1 MVVLVTILQSA
12 QDRNRILGRRFIDHD
27 FLKTT
32 LERLVLLEIFLE
44 LVERRSTDR
53 TQLTARQGR
62 FENIGGIHRTRRL
75 AGSDQRM
82 NFVDEEQYLALAG
95 GHLLHDGLQTL
106 LELTLV
112 LGACDQ
118 RTHVQRV
125 DDLRFQ
131 VLGHVAVDDPPGD
144 AFGDGRLADARL
156 ADQNRIVFCF
166 SGKDADDVP
175 DFTVASDYGVEFSF
189 LRALHKIE
197 AIFVQRVI
205 GAFRVVSGHTVCLD
219 SAQLRGKSI
228 LRNIILPKQK
238 NKKGEIIMGKNAIVG
253 QSGGPT
259 SVINA
264 SLAGVFE
271 SCKNR
276 GADVVYGMCNGVAGL
291 LEERVV
297 DLSTVLTD
305 DLDIELLKRT
315 PSSFLGSCRYKLP
328 DPDVDSTPFIKLF
341 TLFDKYDICAVFYIG
356 GNDSMDTIGKLAE
369 YGERIQSDIRFM
381 GVPKTIDNDLMV
393 TDHTPGYGS
402 AAKYIGVVMKEIIR
416 DATVYGTK
424 YVTVVEIM
432 GRNAGWLTAA
442 AALAKSDDC
451 EGVDMICLPEVPFN
465 VERFVEKVRVMQ
477 EKKPSIV
484 IAVSEGVKLEDGRY
498 VCELAD
504 DVHAVDAFGH
514 KALTGTARYLANVV
528 ARNLDTKT
536 RCIELSTLQRCAG
549 HLTSRTDITE
559 AYQVGGAAAKA
570 AFEGVTGQMVAL
582 KRISNNP
589 YQCTTELHPISE
601 VANLEKKV
609 PLSWMNNNHTQ
620 MTEDFLDY
628 ARPLIQ
634 AELTPLYIAGLPHH
648 IYMKNQK

>member
-1 MVVLVTILQSA
+1 MA
-12 QDRNRILGRRFIDHD
+12 KN
-27 FLKTT
+27 
-32 LERLVLLEIFLE
+32 
-44 LVERRSTDR
+44 
-53 TQLTARQGR
+53 
-62 FENIGGIHRTRRL
+62 
-75 AGSDQRM
+75 
-82 NFVDEEQYLALAG
+82 
-95 GHLLHDGLQTL
+95 
-106 LELTLV
+106 
-112 LGACDQ
+112 
-118 RTHVQRV
+118 
-125 DDLRFQ
+125 
-131 VLGHVAVDDPPGD
+131 
-144 AFGDGRLADARL
+144 
-156 ADQNRIVFCF
+156 
-166 SGKDADDVP
+166 
-175 DFTVASDYGVEFSF
+175 
-189 LRALHKIE
+189 
-197 AIFVQRVI
+197 VI
-205 GAFRVVSGHTVCLD
+205 
-219 SAQLRGKSI
+219 I
-228 LRNIILPKQK
+228 
-238 NKKGEIIMGKNAIVG
+238 G

-259 SVINA
+259 AVINS
-264 SLAGVFE
+264 SLAGVYKAAC
-271 SCKNR
+271 SL
-276 GADVVYGMCNGVAGL
+276 GADKVYGMKYGIEGL
-291 LEERVV
+291 LKEEM
-297 DLSTVLTD
+297 LELNVLLD
-305 DLDIELLKRT
+305 DRMSIELLKRT
-315 PSSFLGSCRYKLP
+315 PSSYLGSCRYKLP
-328 DPDVDSTPFIKLF
+328 EPEADSTPYVKLF

-356 GNDSMDTIGKLAE
+356 GNDSMDTIAKLSR
-369 YGERIQSDIRFM
+369 YGDRVGSSVRFI
-381 GVPKTIDNDLMV
+381 GVPKTIDNDLCL

-416 DATVYGTK
+416 DATVYGTN

-442 AALAKSDDC
+442 ASLAKSDDC

-465 VERFVEKVRVMQ
+465 VEHFIEKVRAMQ

-582 KRISNNP
+582 KRISNSP
-589 YQCTTELHPISE
+589 YQYITELHPISE

-609 PLSWMNNNHTQ
+609 PLSWMNENHTQ
-620 MTEDFLDY
+620 MTEDFLAY

-648 IYMKNQK
+648 IYMKTQK